1 MQPWPDD
8 AEHIIQRRVLNDEP
22 QMKALIAELDTASR
36 VFMEEG
42 ANLVRAQLPLL
53 PSFFEDWGP
62 EKWVD

>member
-8 AEHIIQRRVLNDEP
+8 AEHIIQRRVLNEEP
-22 QMKALIAELDTASR
+22 QMKALIAELDGASR
-36 VFMEEG
+36 VFLEEG

-53 PSFFEDWGP
+53 PGFFKDWEP